1 MTRAA
6 VLHEVGA
13 PLVVEQ
19 VEVGAPR
26 AGEVLVR
33 LAASGVCHSDLHTLN
48 GSFPWPLPAI
58 FGHEGAGVVEEVG
71 PGVAHVA
78 PGDHVILTWLPYC
91 GECRQCRR
99 GRPNICEGQGWS
111 DSGLMMDGTT
121 RFTGATG
128 PIHHCT
134 ASSFAERTVVAAQTC
149 IKVDPALD
157 LAELCLFGCAV
168 MTGVGA
174 VRNSADVQ
182 PGDSVA
188 VVGCGGVG
196 LNVVQGARI
205 AGAGRIV
212 AIDRVPEKLALAR
225 DLGATEVVD
234 ASAVNPAE
242 VLPEGVDHV
251 FEAIGAP
258 ATIETAVSLVAPG
271 GQALLIGMAPVGAT
285 VPIAPLD
292 LTTTDRSIRGS
303 WYGGVVPER
312 DFPLLIDLYRS
323 GELRMDAL
331 VQRIALDDINDA
343 FDAIRRGEAVR
354 SVIVYP

>member
-13 PLVVEQ
+13 PLVVEE
-19 VEVGAPR
+19 VEVAAPR

-58 FGHEGAGVVEEVG
+58 FGHEGTGVVEEVG
-71 PGVAHVA
+71 PGVANVA

-111 DSGLMMDGTT
+111 DGGLMMDGTS
-121 RFTGATG
+121 RFTGASG
-128 PIHHCT
+128 MIHHCT

-149 IKVDPALD
+149 IPVDPSLD
-157 LAELCLFGCAV
+157 LVELCLFGCAV

-182 PGDSVA
+182 PGDTVA

-205 AGAGRIV
+205 AGAGRII

-225 DLGATEVVD
+225 ELGATEVID
-234 ASAVNPAE
+234 ASAVVPSEA
-242 VLPEGVDHV
+242 LPEGADHV

-285 VPIAPLD
+285 VPITPLD

-323 GELRMDAL
+323 GELRMDSL
-331 VQRIALDDINDA
+331 VQRIPLDGINDA
-343 FDAIRRGEAVR
+343 FDAIRRGDAVR

>member
-6 VLHEVGA
+6 VLYEVDA
-13 PLVVEQ
+13 PLIIEEVELG
-19 VEVGAPR
+19 EPR
-26 AGEVLVR
+26 AGEVSIRLV
-33 LAASGVCHSDLHTLN
+33 ASGVCHSDLHTIN

-58 FGHEGAGVVEEVG
+58 FGHEGAGIVEAVG
-71 PGVAHVA
+71 PGVTNVE

-91 GECRQCRR
+91 GTCRQCLR
-99 GRPNICEGQGWS
+99 GRPNICEGQAWS
-111 DSGLMMDGTT
+111 DGGMMMDGTS
-121 RFTGATG
+121 RFTGAAGT
-128 PIHHCT
+128 IHHCT

-149 IKVDPALD
+149 IRVDPSLD
-157 LAELCLFGCAV
+157 LVELCLFGCAV

-174 VRNSADVQ
+174 VRNSAKVQ

-205 AGAGRIV
+205 AGAGRII
-212 AIDRVPEKLALAR
+212 AIDRVPEKLALAQE
-225 DLGATEVVD
+225 LGATEVINSAEVD
-234 ASAVNPAE
+234 PAT

-251 FEAIGAP
+251 FEAIGRTD
-258 ATIETAVSLVAPG
+258 TIETAISLVAPG

-285 VPIAPLD
+285 VPITPLD
-292 LTTTDRSIRGS
+292 LTLTDRSIRGS

-312 DFPLLIDLYRS
+312 DFSILIDLYRS
-323 GELRMDAL
+323 GELRMDSI
-331 VQRIALDDINDA
+331 VQRIKLDDINDA
-343 FDAIRRGEAVR
+343 FDAIRRGEAIR

>member
-6 VLHEVGA
+6 VLHELHA
-13 PLVVEQ
+13 PLSVEDI
-19 VEVGAPR
+19 EVAAPR
-26 AGEVLVR
+26 AGEVQVR

-71 PGVAHVA
+71 PGVTNVT

-91 GECRQCRR
+91 GACRQCRR
-99 GRPNICEGQGWS
+99 GRPNICENQGWS
-111 DSGLMMDGTT
+111 DAGTMMDGTV

-134 ASSFAERTVVAAQTC
+134 GSTFAERTVVAAQTC
-149 IKVDPALD
+149 VKVDATLD
-157 LAELCLFGCAV
+157 LVDLCLFGCAV

-174 VRNSADVQ
+174 VRNSAKVQ

-196 LNVVQGARI
+196 LNVIQGARI
-205 AGAGRIV
+205 AGAERIV
-212 AIDRVPEKLALAR
+212 AIDRVSAKLEVAR
-225 DLGATEVVD
+225 ALGATEVID
-234 ASAVNPAE
+234 ASAVDPVEA
-242 VLPEGVDHV
+242 LPDGFDHV
-251 FEAIGAP
+251 FEAIGRTD
-258 ATIETAVSLVAPG
+258 TIESAIGLVAPG

-285 VPIAPLD
+285 IPITPLD
-292 LTTTDRSIRGS
+292 LTVSDRSIRGS

-312 DFPLLIDLYRS
+312 DFPLLVDLYRA
-323 GELRMDAL
+323 GELRMDAI
-331 VQRIALDDINDA
+331 VQRITLDDINAA
-343 FDAIRRGEAVR
+343 FEGLRRGDAIR
-354 SVIVYP
+354 SVIVY